1 MADKNQEFGDVSLIG
16 KGSTLEGTI
25 KTDGGVR
32 IDGRVM
38 GDVIAKGSAAVG
50 EGGEVE
56 GSLTAKNISVAGKV
70 QGNLTATEK
79 LTLEARSIVSGDI
92 RAARLIV
99 DEGAVFDGK
108 CDMGPGASGTAE
120 NT

>member
-1 MADKNQEFGDVSLIG
+1 MADKSQEFGDVSLIG
-16 KGSTLEGTI
+16 KGSILEGTI

-50 EGGEVE
+50 ESGEVE
-56 GSLTAKNISVAGKV
+56 GSLTAKSISVAGKV

-108 CDMGPGASGTAE
+108 CDMGTGASGTAE

>member
-1 MADKNQEFGDVSLIG
+1 MTEKNQISGDVSLVG

-25 KTDGGVR
+25 RTEGGVR
-32 IDGRVM
+32 IDGKVV
-38 GDVIAKGSAAVG
+38 GDVVAKGSAAIG
-50 EGGEVE
+50 EAGIVE
-56 GSLTAKNISVAGKV
+56 GSLTAKSISVAGKV
-70 QGNLTATEK
+70 QGNLTAMEK

-92 RAARLIV
+92 RAMRLIV

-108 CDMGPGASGTAE
+108 CDMSPDSAGPSE